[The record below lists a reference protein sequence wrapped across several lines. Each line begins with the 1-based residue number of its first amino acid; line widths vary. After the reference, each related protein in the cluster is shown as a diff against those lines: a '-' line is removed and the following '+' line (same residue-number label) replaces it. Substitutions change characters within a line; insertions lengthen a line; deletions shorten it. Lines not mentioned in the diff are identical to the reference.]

1 MGVSKGLNFTRYSTV
16 PINALDAM
24 LAQCVKGFEFY
35 PISNCA
41 DCTNIAPTVVTT
53 S

>member
-1 MGVSKGLNFTRYSTV
+1 MGVPKGLNFTRYPTV
-16 PINALDAM
+16 AINAIDAM
-24 LAQCVKGFEFY
+24 LALCVKGLEFY

-41 DCTNIAPTVVTT
+41 DCTNIAPNVVTT